1 MNCLAKKVYFLKCLS
16 HNCITVESTMTD
28 TESAVVNETT
38 SLETEHVDEVWT
50 FGQYNNESLQ

>member
-1 MNCLAKKVYFLKCLS
+1 MNCLATKVYFLKCLS

-50 FGQYNNESLQ
+50 FGQ